1 MDDDELM
8 FYGPEVYERLSP
20 EDRPLFDAE
29 WERVLTRVG
38 DDLDLA
44 PVVSMLSLWWEAAG
58 GDPEHAAAVRD
69 EFAAWSRA
77 RRIGGKGVSGDVVCA
92 CVGPAIHD
100 ALPEDLAGFF
110 TRRMARAA
118 EEVVATRDWSPLW
131 SITVDAYLETQV
143 SDVDRAAVAVELAEI
158 EAELVAGTPVG
169 AGSED
174 A

>member
-92 CVGPAIHD
+92 CVGPEIFD
-100 ALPEDLAGFF
+100 ALSGDLAAYFA
-110 TRRMARAA
+110 RRMKRAA
-118 EEVVATRDWSPLW
+118 AEAAGTHDWSPLW
-131 SITVDAYLETQV
+131 AITVEAYLETQAT
-143 SDVDRAAVAVELAEI
+143 DEDRAALAATLAEV
-158 EAELVAGTPVG
+158 EAGLAAGTLIG
-169 AGSED
+169 AAPED
-174 A
+174 S